1 MSEFLSNQE
10 TKGDTKNGFTV
21 LMGLKER
28 NEKEKD
34 QGADQTG
41 RRGDELTIFCAI
53 HFPND

>member
-1 MSEFLSNQE
+1 MSEFLNNQE
-10 TKGDTKNGFTV
+10 TKEDTKNGFTV

-28 NEKEKD
+28 NKKKEP
-34 QGADQTG
+34 GRADQTG

>member
-21 LMGLKER
+21 LMGLRETRKKR
-28 NEKEKD
+28 S
-34 QGADQTG
+34 QGTDQTG